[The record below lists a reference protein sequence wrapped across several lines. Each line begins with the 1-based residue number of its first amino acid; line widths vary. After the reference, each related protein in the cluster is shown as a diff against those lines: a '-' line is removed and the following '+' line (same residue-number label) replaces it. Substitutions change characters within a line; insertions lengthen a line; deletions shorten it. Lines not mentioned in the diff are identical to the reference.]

1 MSRLSHVDGK
11 GKARMV
17 DVGAK
22 RPTRREAVACGCVWM
37 SPEAFDLVRQNRLA
51 KGDVL
56 AVAQV
61 AGIQAA
67 KRTWELVPLCHPL
80 LLDGID
86 VSLRL
91 DVRAGCVEIE
101 ARTRCRAS
109 TGVEM
114 EALTAVAVAGLA
126 VYDMVKAVDR
136 EAIIGQIRLIQ
147 KVGGKSGRFK
157 RSSKRAC

>member
-1 MSRLSHVDGK
+1 MARLSHVDRR

-17 DVGAK
+17 DVGGK
-22 RPTRREAVACGCVWM
+22 RPTRREAIAQGSVTM
-37 SPEAFDLVRQNRLA
+37 SREAFDLVRANRVA

-56 AVAQV
+56 AVAQM

-67 KRTWELVPLCHPL
+67 KRTWELIPLCHPL
-80 LLDGID
+80 PLDSVD

-91 DVRAGCVEIE
+91 DARARRVVIE
-101 ARTRCRAS
+101 ARARTRAA

-126 VYDMVKAVDR
+126 VYDMVKGVDR
-136 EAIIGQIRLIQ
+136 SAEVGEIRLTR
-147 KVGGKSGRFK
+147 KSGGKSGLFERPSG
-157 RSSKRAC
+157 R